1 MLIQADV
8 SADLLARLNLFEQYS
23 AAAYCP
29 SNNDASAGTLITC
42 STGNCPLVEAAGATA
57 VYEFQHSL
65 LTDVTGYVATDPT
78 NKLIVVAFRGSE
90 SIVNYIADAEF
101 PLVEAA
107 DICAL
112 CQAETGFY
120 TSWEEAKSGVVAAV
134 QSAAAANP
142 DYEVVATGHSL
153 GAAIATLA
161 AANLRNLGLTVG
173 LVCTTSLPTRCP
185 NPSD

>member
-1 MLIQADV
+1 M
-8 SADLLARLNLFEQYS
+8 
-23 AAAYCP
+23 
-29 SNNDASAGTLITC
+29 
-42 STGNCPLVEAAGATA
+42 TG
-57 VYEFQHSL
+57 F
-65 LTDVTGYVATDPT
+65 VATDPT

-90 SIVNYIADAEF
+90 SVKNYITDVEF

-107 DICAL
+107 DICAT

-120 TSWEEAKSGVVAAV
+120 TSWEEAKSGVIAAV
-134 QSAAAANP
+134 QSAAASNE

-173 LVCTTSLPTRCP
+173 LVRIIPLPTPCP
-185 NPSD
+185 TPPH